1 MLEWFT
7 EKIIKTNI
15 RKVMQTTQ
23 SSLNPYPTT
32 TKVFRYCFDID
43 GTICTPGTCKSC
55 QYEGATPNKDRI
67 EKINKLYDEGH
78 YIIYMTARAMGR
90 NKDLPNAEA
99 TIKAEEVL
107 KPLTKLQLDIWGCKY
122 HELIMGKPHADYFID
137 DKAVND
143 EDFFK

>member
-1 MLEWFT
+1 
-7 EKIIKTNI
+7 
-15 RKVMQTTQ
+15 MQTTQ
-23 SSLNPYPTT
+23 SSLDPYPTT
-32 TKVFRYCFDID
+32 TKLLRYCFDID

>member
-1 MLEWFT
+1 
-7 EKIIKTNI
+7 
-15 RKVMQTTQ
+15 MQTTQ
-23 SSLNPYPTT
+23 SSLDPYPTT
-32 TKVFRYCFDID
+32 TKVIRYCFDID

-122 HELIMGKPHADYFID
+122 HELILSKPHADYFID